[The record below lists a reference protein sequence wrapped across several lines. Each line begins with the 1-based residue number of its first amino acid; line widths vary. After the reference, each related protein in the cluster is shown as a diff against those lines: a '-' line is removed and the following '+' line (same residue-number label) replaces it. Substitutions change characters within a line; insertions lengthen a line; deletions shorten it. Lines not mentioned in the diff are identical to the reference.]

1 MVPEFEDFSLLI
13 GDVYDAALD
22 PGLWP
27 HVLQRVCGYVG
38 GAASGL
44 FSKDSANQSG
54 EMFYRW
60 GDNPE
65 FTQLYFNKYV
75 KLDPFTTAHFFFE
88 IGDVI
93 SIDNVMP
100 YDEYKET
107 LVFKEWVRPQGY
119 VDVATAVLEKT
130 GTAYA
135 ALSVI
140 RHERHGLVDDAARQR
155 MSLLATHFRRAVL
168 IGKVIDLRTIEAA
181 SLSATMDGVAAGVF
195 LLDASRRVMYANSA
209 GQEMLGAGEILR
221 IAQNALVATGEQADQ
236 MLGVVL
242 AAAGGGDV
250 QVGAEGVAVPLT
262 GLHGER
268 WLAHVLPLTSGVRQ
282 RIGTVHTA
290 IAAMFVRKASLE
302 APASLE
308 TLARLYRLTVSELR
322 VLQAVVEVGGVP
334 AVAETLGISEATAK
348 THLHHVFT
356 KTGTTRQADLVKLVA
371 SHASPFKR

>member
-1 MVPEFEDFSLLI
+1 MPELEDFSLLI

-27 HVLQRVCGYVG
+27 DVLQRVCGFVG
-38 GAASGL
+38 GAAAGL
-44 FSKDSANQSG
+44 LSKDSANQSG
-54 EMFYRW
+54 EMYYVW
-60 GDNPE
+60 GDAPE

-75 KLDPFTTAHFFFE
+75 RLDPFTTAQFFFDV
-88 IGDVI
+88 GDVI

-107 LVFKEWVRPQGY
+107 LVFKEWAQPQGY
-119 VDVATAVLEKT
+119 VDVAAAMLEKT

-135 ALSVI
+135 VLSVI
-140 RHERHGLVDDAARQR
+140 RHERHGLVDDGARKR

-168 IGKVIDLRTIEAA
+168 IGKVIDLRKVEAE

-195 LLDASRRVMYANSA
+195 LLDASRHVMYANSA
-209 GQEMLGAGEILR
+209 GQEMLHAGEILR
-221 IAQNALVATGEQADQ
+221 ITQNALVATDQQADQ
-236 MLGVVL
+236 MLGAVF

-250 QVGAEGVAVPLT
+250 QVGAKGVAVPLT

-282 RIGTVHTA
+282 RIGIVHTA
-290 IAAMFVRKASLE
+290 IAAMFVHKASLD
-302 APASLE
+302 APSSLE

-334 AVAETLGISEATAK
+334 AVAETLGISVATVK
-348 THLHHVFT
+348 THLNHVFA
-356 KTGTTRQADLVKLVA
+356 KTGAIRQADLVKLVA
-371 SHASPFKR
+371 THASPLKR